1 MDFDLSGDQ
10 AALLSAIQQ
19 LLARHRHLPAGAPRE
34 YLQSDELERDLN
46 ESGFLDIAREDGMG
60 PPGAALLIEEV
71 CKLPFAVEV
80 TASIIVSPQLSA
92 SRLPRPLALARA
104 PLSAPVRFAAAAS
117 TVLVDCGDRIR
128 LLRAGTFTA
137 VPAQGTFAYPFAR
150 LVDAD
155 LDAAP
160 ELTGAS
166 PEAMRHWWRLGVCFE
181 IIGAGQAALDLTVQ
195 HVKTRRQF
203 GQPLAAF
210 QVIQHRLSECAML
223 LHGARLLA
231 RHAAW
236 TRAAEDAALAAG
248 YCQDVATRLAY
259 ETAQF
264 HGALGITLEYP
275 LHFFTYRLRVLQG
288 ELGGGASQYSAAAP
302 VVFAASDAA

>member
-1 MDFDLSGDQ
+1 MAHDECTSFVRLVRRGTEEKLSREVFDLTGDQ
-10 AALLSAIQQ
+10 AALLSAIERV
-19 LLARHRHLPAGAPRE
+19 LARHRRLPVGTARE

-60 PPGAALLIEEV
+60 SLEAGLLIEALS
-71 CKLPFAVEV
+71 KLPFAVET
-80 TASIIVSPQLSA
+80 TASVMVSSQLSA
-92 SRLPRPLALARA
+92 SRLPRPVALARA
-104 PLSAPVRFAAAAS
+104 PLSAPVRFASAAS

-181 IIGAGQAALDLTVQ
+181 IVGADQAALVLKRHVSYRVGRAPQADSRRSRAQMILIEDQEVQ
-195 HVKTRRQF
+195 CRKCLQRR
-203 GQPLAAF
+203 
-210 QVIQHRLSECAML
+210 
-223 LHGARLLA
+223 
-231 RHAAW
+231 
-236 TRAAEDAALAAG
+236 
-248 YCQDVATRLAY
+248 
-259 ETAQF
+259 
-264 HGALGITLEYP
+264 
-275 LHFFTYRLRVLQG
+275 HFR
-288 ELGGGASQYSAAAP
+288 S
-302 VVFAASDAA
+302 